1 MYRRDFLQNMMALGA
16 LSVSP
21 RLVQAVES
29 GVRAPSHNV
38 FDPAQKA
45 LCSQLT
51 EIIIPTTDTPGAI
64 AAGVP
69 QFIEFMV
76 ADWYTDTER
85 KLFFDGLQALETHCV
100 SEFGANF
107 VNCSTTQQDAALSH
121 FESLAASYQSPP
133 ELAFTGEPDVNTPFF
148 SKLKELTVFGYYS
161 SEIGATQELK
171 YVPMPMTYRGDAT
184 LEDSDGRQ
192 YSY

>member
-45 LCSQLT
+45 LCSQLA

-100 SEFGANF
+100 GEFGANF
-107 VNCSTTQQDAALSH
+107 VNCSTTQQDA
-121 FESLAASYQSPP
+121 
-133 ELAFTGEPDVNTPFF
+133 
-148 SKLKELTVFGYYS
+148 
-161 SEIGATQELK
+161 
-171 YVPMPMTYRGDAT
+171 T